1 MMLAEAFRRHGIGLL
16 SGQYTGGADH
26 TPLPVDT
33 VNGARCRD
41 RIAGAVPTE

>member
-1 MMLAEAFRRHGIGLL
+1 MMLAEAFRRHVIGLL
-16 SGQYTGGADH
+16 LGQCTGGACH
-26 TPLPVDT
+26 APLPVDT